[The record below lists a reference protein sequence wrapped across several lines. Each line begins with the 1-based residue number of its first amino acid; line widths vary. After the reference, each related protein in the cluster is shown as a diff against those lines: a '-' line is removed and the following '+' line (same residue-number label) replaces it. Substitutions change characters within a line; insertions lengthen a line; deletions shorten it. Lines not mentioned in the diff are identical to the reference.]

1 MKRRAVDWQ
10 ARATEL
16 AVRFPRER
24 LHPAV
29 TAWANQCSPRT
40 VWGVGFSGG
49 ADSLALLLLLWAH
62 WPRRRRQ
69 LRALHFNHRLRGRD
83 STADEK
89 FCAGVCAALGVTC
102 IVGRWRDARRGAS
115 EAAAREARMRFFG
128 DEAKTVWLGHQQD
141 DIAETML
148 MRLARGSGTAGLAAP
163 RPVNSPARGRVHLR
177 PLLTLKKREIT
188 DALRVSGI
196 PWREDRSNAGRA
208 YFRNRVRAE
217 VLPIWVEAAQRD
229 ALAGAA
235 LTREL
240 LEEDDAALDAWL
252 DDVAPLGA
260 DGSLALD
267 RLADKPRGLVRRALH
282 RWLQAQPQAGS
293 LARQGFE
300 ALLAA
305 VERGT
310 PTRHS
315 LGKGGYAVIRRG
327 FLRFVPSGKPKT
339 RFRRRAN

>member
-16 AVRFPRER
+16 ATRFPRER

-29 TAWANQCSPRT
+29 TAWANRCSPRT

-62 WPRRRRQ
+62 WPQRRRQ
-69 LRALHFNHRLRGRD
+69 LRVLHFNHRLRGRD
-83 STADEK
+83 SMADEK
-89 FCAGVCAALGVTC
+89 FCAGVCVALGVTFSAA
-102 IVGRWRDARRGAS
+102 RWRDARRGAS
-115 EAAAREARMRFFG
+115 EAAAREARMRFFVG
-128 DEAKTVWLGHQQD
+128 EARTVWLGHQQD

-148 MRLARGSGTAGLAAP
+148 MRVARGSGTAGLAAP

-177 PLLTLKKREIT
+177 PLLTLKKSEIT
-188 DALRVSGI
+188 EALRVSGI
-196 PWREDRSNAGRA
+196 PWREDESNAGRA
-208 YFRNRVRAE
+208 YFRNRVRAA
-217 VLPIWVEAAQRD
+217 VLPIWAEAAQRD

-235 LTREL
+235 QTREL
-240 LEEDDAALDAWL
+240 LEEDDAALVAWL
-252 DDVAPLGA
+252 EEVAPLAA

-267 RLADKPRGLVRRALH
+267 RLTGKPRGLVRRALH
-282 RWLQAQPQAGS
+282 RWLQTQPEAGA
-293 LARQGFE
+293 LARQGFDS
-300 ALLAA
+300 LLAA
-305 VERGT
+305 VERGA

-315 LGKGGYAVIRRG
+315 LGKGGYAVIRGG
-327 FLRFVPSGKPKT
+327 FLRFVSNGKPKK